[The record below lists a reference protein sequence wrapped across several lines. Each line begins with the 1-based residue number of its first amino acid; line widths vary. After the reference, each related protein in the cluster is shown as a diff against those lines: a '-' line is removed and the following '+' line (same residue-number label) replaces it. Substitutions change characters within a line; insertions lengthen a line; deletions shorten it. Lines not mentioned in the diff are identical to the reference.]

1 MNYATDFFSTDIPI
15 IQTFSSVMEEA
26 ASKCLQISSIK
37 KALESIH
44 STVKKSS
51 CYTWLEQF
59 EYLSKLIEDSV
70 EASNETNEYVP
81 IIELLVGCLRPLKVT
96 CQCIHRTRR
105 VINHFCCIC
114 RIAWIFWHLKA
125 AHLRQ

>member
-1 MNYATDFFSTDIPI
+1 MTDFLFTGIPI
-15 IQTFSSVMEEA
+15 IQTFSSVMEDA

-44 STVKKSS
+44 SSNKESS

-59 EYLSKLIEDSV
+59 ENLSKLIDDSV

-81 IIELLVGCLRPLKVT
+81 VIELLVGCLRPLKV
-96 CQCIHRTRR
+96 I
-105 VINHFCCIC
+105 
-114 RIAWIFWHLKA
+114 
-125 AHLRQ
+125 